1 MSGIVMTGPEENGVR
16 WKPNNEGDKDNPIF
30 PATLDKQRKVYGQNV
45 LLHRPLKSLLVLM
58 WIALKDK
65 VLVSYPL

>member
-1 MSGIVMTGPEENGVR
+1 MSGIVMMGPEENGVR

-30 PATLDKQRKVYGQNV
+30 PATLDKWMKVYGQNV
-45 LLHRPLKSLLVLM
+45 LLHKPLKSLLVLM

-65 VLVSYPL
+65 VLVNYPL